1 MNFYQRVRNL
11 KEWKETKNNKNM
23 KINFTQEHFNKMQ
36 ALLLEMLMGNHTIE
50 TKFGQSL
57 NAVEL
62 LHTTTISTLNSIR
75 LNLKRQIQNLEEQD
89 EWTQGTVHQQKLND
103 LKASAELV
111 NLVIGYKRF
120 LLEAEETKK
129 RKAELQEKIA
139 EMKEAQKTPEDR
151 LKEAEEE
158 LASLEDPQF

>member
-1 MNFYQRVRNL
+1 
-11 KEWKETKNNKNM
+11 M
-23 KINFTQEHFNKMQ
+23 KINFTQEHYTKMQ
-36 ALLLEMLMGNHTIE
+36 ELLLGMLMGNHTIE

-62 LHTTTISTLNSIR
+62 LHTTTINTLNSIR
-75 LNLKRQIQNLEEQD
+75 LSLKKQAQDIEEQD
-89 EWTQGTVHQQKLND
+89 EWTQNAVQQQKLND

-111 NLVIGYKRF
+111 NLIIGYKRW

-129 RKAELQEKIA
+129 KKENLMAKIA

-158 LASLEDPQF
+158 LAKLEDPQF